1 MNEESLAIPIKVTG
15 SGFSLPNN
23 LRILLV
29 NNGCGGEFNMYNH
42 PGSQFGKD
50 TNNFIG
56 AGGHFGKQSPQ
67 LVKHFAQDL
76 GFTYLAASDKEQFAK
91 SAPQF
96 LAPKAEKSIIFE
108 CFTNPQ
114 DESNALKLLNS
125 IEPFTSLKTRMK
137 KVIPSSV
144 KSFLKEKLQ

>member
-1 MNEESLAIPIKVTG
+1 MGDLAFFYDINALGNRHIG
-15 SGFSLPNN
+15 NN

-42 PGSQFGKD
+42 PGSQFGED
-50 TNNFIG
+50 TNCYIG
-56 AGGHFGKQSPQ
+56 AGGHFGKKSPD

-76 GFTYLAASDKEQFAK
+76 GFTYLTASNKEEFIK
-91 SAPQF
+91 TVPQF
-96 LAPKAEKSIIFE
+96 LASAMNKPIIFE
-108 CFTNPQ
+108 CFTDKK
-114 DESNALKLLNS
+114 DESNALKLINT
-125 IEPFTSLKTRMK
+125 IDTFTSLKTGLK